1 MPGNFCVPTR
11 LKEIAFV
18 SSPRSD
24 NLTDVMT
31 MATPRYDFDFAVAGG
46 GPAGSSAAISLA
58 QHGHSV
64 VLFERE
70 TFPRFHIGESLLS
83 TANDAFA
90 ALGVTKQIAAAS
102 FPAKWGARLYTHDG
116 QTGRYVDF
124 TCVREVT
131 RPQTYQ
137 VCRQEFDRILLDRAR
152 EVGVDVREACNV
164 ITCEFAP
171 DAAILDVASCGEPP
185 TGRVRVRALVDAT
198 GRGGLIARKFNLRTE
213 EPRLSNIAIYSHY
226 TNVPRLGGPRPDDIR
241 LIARNDAGWFWLIP
255 ISKDLTSVGVVLPK
269 ALYRRLANGS
279 PEETLNSTI
288 SDTPIVAE
296 LMCDARREWPVRVEK
311 DFSYSASQY
320 AGNRWILAGDAGSF
334 LDPVFSTGVSIA
346 MESGIEAAT
355 ELHRALVKNN
365 FSASSFAAFS
375 RRQRK
380 RFETFRRFVVGFY
393 TPQFRDVFFSPE
405 PPTLIFRSVATM
417 LAGKWNASLWTRFL
431 NQLFFGMISIQKRLN
446 ITRPVFRRDG
456 NAGYPV
462 ETRSKD
468 SIANGV

>member
-1 MPGNFCVPTR
+1 MITG
-11 LKEIAFV
+11 A
-18 SSPRSD
+18 
-24 NLTDVMT
+24 DV
-31 MATPRYDFDFAVAGG
+31 RYDFDFAVAGG
-46 GPAGSSAAISLA
+46 GPAGSSAAISLR
-58 QHGHSV
+58 QQGHSV

-90 ALGVTKQIAAAS
+90 ALGVTKQIESAS
-102 FPAKWGARLYTHDG
+102 FPEKWGARLFTHDG
-116 QTGRYVDF
+116 QNGRYVDF

-137 VCRQEFDRILLDRAR
+137 VRREEFDRILLERAR

-164 ITCEFAP
+164 IACEFAA
-171 DAAILDVASCGEPP
+171 DAAILDVASRVDAAAR
-185 TGRVRVRALVDAT
+185 RVRVRALVDAT

-213 EPRLSNIAIYSHY
+213 EPRLANVAIYAHY
-226 TNVPRLGGPRPDDIR
+226 TNLPRLEGPRPDDIR

-255 ISKDLTSVGVVLPK
+255 ISKELTSVGVVLPK

-279 PEETLNSTI
+279 PEDTLNSTI
-288 SDTPIVAE
+288 ADTPIVAE
-296 LMCDARREWPVRVEK
+296 LMREARREWPVRVEK
-311 DFSYSASQY
+311 DFSYSASAY

-346 MESGIEAAT
+346 MESGIEAAA
-355 ELHRALVKNN
+355 ELHRALARND
-365 FSASSFAAFS
+365 FSASTFAAFS

-431 NQLFFGMISIQKRLN
+431 NQLFFGMISIQKRFK
-446 ITRPVFRRDG
+446 ITGRAFRRDRE
-456 NAGYPV
+456 AGYPSEV
-462 ETRSKD
+462 SSKGC
-468 SIANGV
+468 IANRAEPLRPS

>member
-1 MPGNFCVPTR
+1 MTT
-11 LKEIAFV
+11 
-18 SSPRSD
+18 SD
-24 NLTDVMT
+24 
-31 MATPRYDFDFAVAGG
+31 PRYDFDFAVAGG
-46 GPAGSSAAISLA
+46 GPAGSSAAISLR
-58 QHGHSV
+58 QRGHSV

-90 ALGVTKQIAAAS
+90 ALGVAKQIEAAS
-102 FPAKWGARLYTHDG
+102 FPEKWGARLFTHDG

-137 VCRQEFDRILLDRAR
+137 VCREEFDRILLERAR
-152 EVGVDVREACNV
+152 EVGVEVREACNV

-171 DAAILDVASCGEPP
+171 DAAVLQVASRGDAA

-198 GRGGLIARKFNLRTE
+198 GRGGLLARKFNLRTE
-213 EPRLSNIAIYSHY
+213 EPRLANIAIYSHY
-226 TNVPRLGGPRPDDIR
+226 TNVPRLEAPRPDDIR

-255 ISKDLTSVGVVLPK
+255 ISKELTSVGVVLPK

-279 PEETLNSTI
+279 PEETLNNTI
-288 SDTPIVAE
+288 ADTPIVAE
-296 LMCDARREWPVRVEK
+296 LMREARREWPVRVEK
-311 DFSYSASQY
+311 DFSYSASAY

-346 MESGIEAAT
+346 MESGIEAAA
-355 ELHRALVKNN
+355 ELHRALPRND
-365 FSASSFAAFS
+365 FSAASFAAFS

-431 NQLFFGMISIQKRLN
+431 NQLFFGMISIQKHFKIAHRA
-446 ITRPVFRRDG
+446 FRRDRE
-456 NAGYPV
+456 AGYPSEV
-462 ETRSKD
+462 SSKG
-468 SIANGV
+468 SIANGAEPLRPS